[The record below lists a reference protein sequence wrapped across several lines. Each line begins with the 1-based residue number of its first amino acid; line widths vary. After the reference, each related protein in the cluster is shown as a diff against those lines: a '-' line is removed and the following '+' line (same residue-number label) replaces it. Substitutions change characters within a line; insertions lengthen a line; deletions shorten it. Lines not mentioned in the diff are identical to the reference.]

1 MSLARYTLT
10 SSTLSSPRLP
20 FSPAPAYRSMT
31 LSKEEPVEPQEIMGI
46 GLTEE
51 EFTRRSKSRTPVN
64 ALDGPVELAALR
76 FSAADV
82 YAEAEKPLVKPK
94 KAPRLIPR
102 ERSSRLRA
110 SPAFGDL
117 RALAVSRSPSISPV
131 RSDDLG

>member
-1 MSLARYTLT
+1 
-10 SSTLSSPRLP
+10 
-20 FSPAPAYRSMT
+20 MT